1 MKTRIMKAVLP
12 WLSLPE
18 DNPRSKFTPIT
29 DISRVEDIPEQVVT
43 GLEEVTDSFSFKANE
58 YYLDLINWDD
68 PDDPIRRL
76 IVPNPAE
83 MDGWGE
89 YDASDEA
96 SNTRI
101 QGLQHKYPE
110 TALFLV
116 TDNCTGFCRYCFR
129 KRLFLA
135 QADEVTRD
143 YSAVYSYITAH
154 PEINDVILSGGDPL
168 SMSTRRLGGIL
179 KNLAA
184 IPHVKTVRIGSKTP
198 AYNPMRLGGDAE
210 LQRILSDFTA
220 HSGKTLYLIAHFDHP
235 RELTDIALEELAMY
249 RDCGLVVLNQ
259 CPILRGINDDA
270 ATLSELYNKLH
281 AAGVAPYYAFQ
292 GRPVRGNEQY
302 LVPITEAYKIFH
314 DAVKDLTGLAKRARY
329 VMSHSSGKIEILGVD
344 EKHIYMRY
352 HRAKNPKNRERF
364 MIFDRDDSAF
374 WLDSL
379 TSTAAEHTPGQ
390 PGLIGSVG
398 RLVFRDW

>member
-12 WLSLPE
+12 WFSLPD
-18 DNPRSKFTPIT
+18 DNVRSRFAPIT
-29 DISRVEDIPEQVVT
+29 DISRVEGIPEEALK

-58 YYLDLINWDD
+58 YYLGLVNWDD
-68 PDDPIRRL
+68 PEDPIRNL

-135 QADEVTRD
+135 QADEVTHD
-143 YSAVYSYITAH
+143 YSAAYSYITEH
-154 PEINDVILSGGDPL
+154 TEINDVVLSGGDPL
-168 SMSTRRLGGIL
+168 SMSTRRLGAIL
-179 KNLAA
+179 NSLAA

-198 AYNPMRLGGDAE
+198 AYNPMRLGGDPE
-210 LQRILSDFTA
+210 MQKILSDFTT

-249 RDCGLVVLNQ
+249 RDCGLVILNQ

-270 ATLSELYNKLH
+270 ATLRELYNKLH

-302 LVPITEAYKIFH
+302 LVPITEAYRIFH
-314 DAVKDLTGLAKRARY
+314 NAVRDLCGLAKRARY
-329 VMSHSSGKIEILGVD
+329 VMSHSSGKIEILGGREAYLHAIPPRQEP
-344 EKHIYMRY
+344 EK
-352 HRAKNPKNRERF
+352 
-364 MIFDRDDSAF
+364 
-374 WLDSL
+374 
-379 TSTAAEHTPGQ
+379 PGALH
-390 PGLIGSVG
+390 GL
-398 RLVFRDW
+398 RQE